1 MAIFLEISKE
11 SRIKI
16 ANFDLPFFTFS
27 KKFHFTFQMNS
38 ILWEMT
44 MAFFLSN
51 TAMISLCLYQMV
63 NATSVRYLCCNIL
76 SSVTVRTHWTT
87 VTGSCVALSTLVT
100 GRLARPA
107 HAEIFACS
115 SAACRSQITWLSLEL
130 LSYWGAFCFYVCWDC
145 HFRLSTLCDFRGL
158 RNSRFNPF
166 R

>member
-1 MAIFLEISKE
+1 MAILLEISKE

-16 ANFDLPFFTFS
+16 TNFYLPFFTFS

-63 NATSVRYLCCNIL
+63 NATSLPPLRLTKFIMEYFGVLLHL
-76 SSVTVRTHWTT
+76 SSVTARTHWTT
-87 VTGSCVALSTLVT
+87 VTASCVALSTLVT

-115 SAACRSQITWLSLEL
+115 SVACRSQIT
-130 LSYWGAFCFYVCWDC
+130 
-145 HFRLSTLCDFRGL
+145 
-158 RNSRFNPF
+158 
-166 R
+166 

>member
-1 MAIFLEISKE
+1 MAILLEISKE

-16 ANFDLPFFTFS
+16 TNFDLPFFTFS
-27 KKFHFTFQMNS
+27 KKFQFQMNS

-63 NATSVRYLCCNIL
+63 NAVLSLRCASLNLSWSTSAFCCNIL
-76 SSVTVRTHWTT
+76 SSVTARTHWTT
-87 VTGSCVALSTLVT
+87 VTASCVALSTLVT

-115 SAACRSQITWLSLEL
+115 SAACRSQIT
-130 LSYWGAFCFYVCWDC
+130 
-145 HFRLSTLCDFRGL
+145 
-158 RNSRFNPF
+158 
-166 R
+166 